1 MVGWMAIQEYLCTCA
16 AQVTTVLRLS
26 LAYLRKL
33 FRVMDFLH
41 MSVAIKLVK
50 MLLYRC
56 LC

>member
-26 LAYLRKL
+26 LVYLRKL
-33 FRVMDFLH
+33 FRVMGFLH
-41 MSVAIKLVK
+41 VSVAIKVVK
-50 MLLYRC
+50 MLMYRC